1 MDSRTRT
8 RTQLIAMLV
17 IAAVAAVG
25 ACKKKPAGDAGSE
38 ASSKGIG
45 PVSSVTLGAIDP
57 AMVKE
62 GQELYEGK
70 CAACHKMD
78 EKVVGPA
85 LGGVTKRRTPEW
97 IMNMILNP
105 EEMTKQDPTAQAL
118 LAEHLTQ
125 MTFQNVT
132 EKEARAI
139 LEYFR
144 KTDEGK

>member
-1 MDSRTRT
+1 MRGTR
-8 RTQLIAMLV
+8 LYLMLG
-17 IAAVAAVG
+17 VAALG
-25 ACKKKPAGDAGSE
+25 AFAACKKPADKPADT

-45 PVSSVTLGAIDP
+45 PITSVQLGAID
-57 AMVKE
+57 AALVKQ
-62 GQELYEGK
+62 GQEVFDGK

-105 EEMTKQDPTAQAL
+105 EEMTQKDPAAQAL

-125 MTFQNVT
+125 MTFQNVS

>member
-1 MDSRTRT
+1 MESRTTKR
-8 RTQLIAMLV
+8 V
-17 IAAVAAVG
+17 IAAVAIAALG
-25 ACKKKPAGDAGSE
+25 AFVACKKPAGKPDDG

-45 PVSSVTLGAIDP
+45 PVTSVQLAAIDP

-62 GQELYEGK
+62 GAEVFDGK

-105 EEMTKQDPTAQAL
+105 EEMTKQDPAAQAL